1 MQIRQEYHQSGMA
14 WKMSLT
20 YPGVPVNGTA
30 QNGHADWNPDV
41 PQGMGTSAQYFTV
54 LAEAI

>member
-1 MQIRQEYHQSGMA
+1 MLIHRQDHQSGMA

-30 QNGHADWNPDV
+30 QKGQADWNPDV
-41 PQGMGTSAQYFTV
+41 PHGMGTSAQYFTV